1 MLRTKLEEIRRV
13 LVSIAFAAL
22 FLFLPISSLPLI
34 SKLFGGTAVAPLSVI
49 PAFLLVFILI
59 IPTFFKQRLFS
70 RQFLPLLFFFIFALM
85 GSALVFLREVPSF
98 RSTPYMRSI
107 LEAVITLLMGI
118 TFYYLCAHFL
128 TTKEKFNYVLRW
140 MNIGAI
146 VMIAFSVIQFLHMNN
161 DISTYP
167 DWLWKMT
174 TAISSS
180 GRAYPRRISGLA
192 FEPSWLAHQLNILYL
207 PIWLGFSLKSYS
219 VYKVRLFKKVSIENI
234 LLLFGLASLFFSY
247 SRIGWLT
254 FVGLMAYLI
263 FKAAKYYLDKIVTH
277 LEEKRSVSYGPWQK
291 RFLKLSGWI
300 VIILITMG
308 LVVLAAFIMSKVNP
322 QRTASLLDF
331 QAMQEKGVLGWAR
344 LIQIA
349 ERLVYWITGFRVFQL
364 NPLFGVGLG
373 MIGYY
378 FPLNVSYFGYKLP
391 EVVSMLNTDR
401 FIPNA
406 KNLWSRLLGE
416 TGIIGTA
423 LFVSWLYLQWKSAT
437 ELEKQ
442 GRDHFFETMGLVGKL
457 FIVSFVVEGF
467 SMDTFGLPYYWVA
480 FGLVV
485 AAWRMY
491 KNAQFIEIE
500 KQTV

>member
-1 MLRTKLEEIRRV
+1 
-13 LVSIAFAAL
+13 
-22 FLFLPISSLPLI
+22 
-34 SKLFGGTAVAPLSVI
+34 
-49 PAFLLVFILI
+49 
-59 IPTFFKQRLFS
+59 
-70 RQFLPLLFFFIFALM
+70 
-85 GSALVFLREVPSF
+85 
-98 RSTPYMRSI
+98 
-107 LEAVITLLMGI
+107 
-118 TFYYLCAHFL
+118 
-128 TTKEKFNYVLRW
+128 
-140 MNIGAI
+140 MNIGAMM
-146 VMIAFSVIQFLHMNN
+146 MIAFSAIQFLHMNN

-180 GRAYPRRISGLA
+180 GRAYPRRISALA

-322 QRTASLLDF
+322 QRTARLLDF
-331 QAMQEKGVLGWAR
+331 NALKERGVLGWAT

-442 GRDHFFETMGLVGKL
+442 GQDRFFKTMGLVGKL
-457 FIVSFVVEGF
+457 FVVSFVIEGF

-485 AAWRMY
+485 AAWRMF
-491 KNAQFIEIE
+491 KNTQVIEIE